1 MFIGVLSCAA
11 LADNLPEPT
20 LPAGVGVHF
29 NEIYLKDI
37 NDEKDLEM
45 IAAAGFRLVREDFR
59 WDKIERNRGEY
70 DWSEYDRIA
79 AGLER
84 HGLRPYFI
92 LCYSNPL
99 YEQAVTNLNPA
110 GGGANRVTLSPQH
123 LESIA
128 AYARWAAAAAE
139 HFHGQRV
146 IWEIWNEPNG
156 VSFWKP
162 KPDAAQYTALALAAA
177 KAIRTTDPQ
186 ACLVAPATAL
196 FPWDFLETVF
206 KSGLLEYLDAVSVH
220 PYRDKLPE
228 TAAADFKRLHELIKQ
243 YSPEGKT
250 IPIIDGEWG
259 YSANTKGV
267 SPETQAAFAA
277 RQQLSDVLNE
287 VPISIWY
294 DWKNDG
300 ENPAERQHNFGTVTH
315 DLKPKPAYLAIQS
328 LTRELSGYRMAR
340 RWNTGNENDFVLAFT
355 NALGK
360 TKLAAWTTGAPR
372 SAILDSKLTLDL
384 DSMPK
389 YVSPGNFIEK

>member
-1 MFIGVLSCAA
+1 MIMKIIRLSMFIGVLSCAA

-59 WDKIERNRGEY
+59 LDKIERNRGEY

-186 ACLVAPATAL
+186 ACLVAPATARRSRGTTQVPRGRERARKAELADKTGKVTPGERTGRYGNTGAIVAVGPRIALAELVERKL
-196 FPWDFLETVF
+196 FDRGCLVARAESEEAAQILEAVGMIAVLASEPEIALPADD
-206 KSGLLEYLDAVSVH
+206 KEAAAQVINLLEQDGVLLAGDVAGG
-220 PYRDKLPE
+220 
-228 TAAADFKRLHELIKQ
+228 
-243 YSPEGKT
+243 EG
-250 IPIIDGEWG
+250 I
-259 YSANTKGV
+259 
-267 SPETQAAFAA
+267 
-277 RQQLSDVLNE
+277 
-287 VPISIWY
+287 
-294 DWKNDG
+294 
-300 ENPAERQHNFGTVTH
+300 
-315 DLKPKPAYLAIQS
+315 
-328 LTRELSGYRMAR
+328 
-340 RWNTGNENDFVLAFT
+340 
-355 NALGK
+355 
-360 TKLAAWTTGAPR
+360 
-372 SAILDSKLTLDL
+372 
-384 DSMPK
+384 
-389 YVSPGNFIEK
+389 